1 VNGLEAILSFWV
13 VAGRDELVYFRG
25 RPETN
30 PNVRL
35 SRDQFHQAGPLAVLS
50 DFHVVVVL
58 RATAALL
65 M

>member
-1 VNGLEAILSFWV
+1 MNSCIL
-13 VAGRDELVYFRG
+13 GGDRDKS
-25 RPETN
+25 
-30 PNVRL
+30 NVRL